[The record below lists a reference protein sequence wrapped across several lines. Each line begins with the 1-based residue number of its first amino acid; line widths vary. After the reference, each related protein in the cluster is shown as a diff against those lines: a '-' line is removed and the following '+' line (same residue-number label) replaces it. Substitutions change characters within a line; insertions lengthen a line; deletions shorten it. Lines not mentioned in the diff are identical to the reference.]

1 MNSYYRFRVRRY
13 YRKLSKYSKNIWL
26 SVRHLSM
33 SYLFNRTKRLRHVQR
48 FMIVI
53 LAIFALSIAALWG
66 QIDELKSYYLVDG
79 GRAGGTY
86 IEGSVG
92 KITRINPLFPD
103 EPNAETATKLIFNG
117 LLRYNGQGVLE
128 GDLAQS
134 WQPNEDGSVYTA
146 RLRENIFWH
155 DGEPMNAD
163 DVVFTVQTVQ
173 NPDTRSAYL
182 NNWRS
187 IVVNKLDERTVE
199 FRLPSSYSAFANSL
213 TLPIVP
219 KHILGG
225 ITPGQLRLA
234 DFNQRPVGTGPFVFE
249 QFMPSQ
255 NALRLR
261 AYTNYVH
268 GTPLLKRFIIRIYD
282 DTDEL
287 REAFAERQITAAS
300 GFGVFEYEKYQAV
313 NHGELY
319 EWPIA
324 NQSFVFMNTEKAQLN
339 DARVRR
345 ALTQATQ
352 LQAVASKLDFRFHSA
367 DAPLLPEHIGYNE
380 QLTQLKYNE
389 AEANKGLDEAG
400 WVMGV
405 DGFRVK
411 DGARL
416 QLQLV
421 TQNSDVYPEL
431 ADTLQQQ
438 WRKVGVDLQVK
449 LLNSTDLSQQ
459 YIRSR
464 KYDVLLFGVSLGADP
479 DVYSFWHSSQAN
491 DPGLNFSKYDSKQ
504 ADVALE
510 SARSRLDTTLRAA
523 KYETFLRAWRN
534 DAPAIAAYRP
544 SFYYGAQERVKGLDV
559 TRLITPSDR
568 FYNVQ
573 NWTVNTQP
581 ILKRVVE

>member
-1 MNSYYRFRVRRY
+1 MSSYYRFKARRH
-13 YRKLSKYSKNIWL
+13 YRKLSRLSKNIWFHTTRL
-26 SVRHLSM
+26 ARG
-33 SYLFNRTKRLRHVQR
+33 YLFNRTKRLRHVQR
-48 FMIVI
+48 FIIVI
-53 LAIFALSIAALWG
+53 IAIFGLSIVALWG
-66 QIDELKSYYLVDG
+66 QINELKSYYLVDG
-79 GRAGGTY
+79 GRSGGTY
-86 IEGSVG
+86 IEGSIG
-92 KITRINPLFPD
+92 AITRINPLFPD
-103 EPNAETATKLIFNG
+103 EPNAETATRLIFNG

-128 GDLAQS
+128 GDLAET
-134 WQPNEDGSVYTA
+134 WQPNDDGSIYTA

-155 DGEPMNAD
+155 DGQPMNAD
-163 DVVFTVQTVQ
+163 DVVFTVQTIQ
-173 NPDTRSAYL
+173 NPGTRSAYI
-182 NNWRS
+182 NNWRG
-187 IVVNKLDERTVE
+187 IEVTKLDQRTIQ
-199 FRLPSSYSAFANSL
+199 FKLPSSYSAFANSL

-234 DFNQRPVGTGPFVFE
+234 DFNQHPVGTGPFVFE
-249 QFMPSQ
+249 QFMPTQ

-268 GTPLLKRFIIRIYD
+268 GSPKLKRFIIRTYTD
-282 DTDEL
+282 ADEL
-287 REAFAERQITAAS
+287 REAFAQRQITATS
-300 GFGVFEYEKYQAV
+300 GFGVFEFEKYQSI

-324 NQSFVFMNTEKAQLN
+324 NQSFVFMNTATKLN
-339 DARVRR
+339 DAKVRR

-352 LQAVASKLDFRFHSA
+352 LQAVASKLNFRFHGA
-367 DAPLLPEHIGYNE
+367 DSPLLPEHLGYNE
-380 QLTQLKYNE
+380 ELTQLKYNE

-400 WVMGV
+400 WLMGS
-405 DGFRVK
+405 DGFRAK

-421 TQNSDVYPEL
+421 TQNSDIYPEL

-449 LLNSTDLSQQ
+449 LLNNTDLTLQ
-459 YIRSR
+459 YIKPR
-464 KYDVLLFGVSLGADP
+464 KYDVLLLGVSLGADP
-479 DVYSFWHSSQAN
+479 DVYSYWHSSQAN

-504 ADVALE
+504 TDVSLE
-510 SARSRLDTTLRAA
+510 SARSRLDTSLRVA
-523 KYETFLRAWRN
+523 KYETFLRAWRD

-581 ILKRVVE
+581 VLKRIVE